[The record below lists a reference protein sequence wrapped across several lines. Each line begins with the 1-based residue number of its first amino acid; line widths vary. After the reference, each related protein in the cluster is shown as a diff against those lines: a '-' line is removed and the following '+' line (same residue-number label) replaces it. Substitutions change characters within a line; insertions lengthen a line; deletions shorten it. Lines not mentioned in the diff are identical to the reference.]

1 MIPTIQSSTNGNVV
15 DKTWV
20 TDKEIVEKVRRG
32 KSLKQR
38 AFLGHEI
45 ILRKTVTV
53 ISWHCA
59 LSKPVQVCNTVIL
72 IWTIDLG

>member
-1 MIPTIQSSTNGNVV
+1 
-15 DKTWV
+15 V

-53 ISWHCA
+53 IS
-59 LSKPVQVCNTVIL
+59 
-72 IWTIDLG
+72 